1 LIYNSPRGTSDY
13 FGENVKY
20 IDFIIKTSKDL
31 FKLYNYSEII
41 TPHFEYTEVF
51 SRGIGENSDI
61 VKKEMYTFLDKKG
74 RSLTLRPEG
83 TASVVRAVVEKKL
96 YSENLPLK
104 LFYTGNM
111 FRYEKPQKGR
121 MREFKQIGI
130 EAIGSDNPAIDAEV
144 IWLLHNLFDN
154 LGFKNLVLYINSIGC
169 SECRRN
175 YIKLLEEYLKPY
187 NEQLC
192 DDCKNRIGKN
202 TLRVFDCKV
211 ESCKNIL
218 INAPKISNYL
228 CENCN
233 KHLKDVF
240 DILKILNIKYVHKE
254 DLVRGFDYYTRTIFE
269 IVSKDIDSAQN
280 ALGGGGRYDN
290 LIEEFGGPK
299 LSSIGFAIGIER
311 TMLLM
316 QELGIKPDENE
327 SNLSSAY
334 LISMS
339 NEFNSYIFKI
349 LKFLRQNKITCDS
362 NFNIKNIGKEI
373 KRAKLNG
380 YSHILIIGED
390 EFNNNLI
397 TIKDLN
403 SYSQIQISWLDEKN
417 KLLNLFKNPD
427 YK

>member
-1 LIYNSPRGTSDY
+1 MIYNSPRGTSDY
-13 FGENVKY
+13 FGESIKY

-83 TASVVRAVVEKKL
+83 TASVVRAVVERKL

-104 LFYTGNM
+104 LFYIGNM

-130 EAIGSDNPAIDAEV
+130 EAIGSDNPAIDAEA

-202 TLRVFDCKV
+202 TLRVFDCKIQT
-211 ESCKNIL
+211 CKNIL
-218 INAPKISNYL
+218 ANAPKISNYL
-228 CENCN
+228 CESCR

-240 DILKILNIKYVHKE
+240 SILDILDIKYVHNE
-254 DLVRGFDYYTRTIFE
+254 NLVRGFDYYTRTIFE
-269 IVSKDIDSAQN
+269 IISKDIDSTQN
-280 ALGGGGRYDN
+280 ALGGGGRYDY
-290 LIEEFGGPK
+290 LIKEFGGPE
-299 LSSIGFAIGIER
+299 LSSIGFAIGLER

-316 QELGIKPDENE
+316 QELGIRLKEDEN
-327 SNLSSAY
+327 NLLSAY

-349 LKFLRQNKITCDS
+349 LKFLRKNKIICDS
-362 NFNIKNIGKEI
+362 NFNIKNISKEI
-373 KRAKLNG
+373 KFAKLNG

-403 SYSQIQISWLDEKN
+403 NYTQMKISWLDEKN